1 MPLNVCDYEPCQHL
15 QHALQK
21 LIVIPS
27 GTVAFQFVVIS
38 KSKPL
43 KTFYVPL
50 MYCPFCGTRI
60 EEEWVESFI
69 QQLPRRTA

>member
-1 MPLNVCDYEPCQHL
+1 MPLSVCDYEPCQYL
-15 QHALQK
+15 QSALQR

-27 GTVAFQFVVIS
+27 GTESFQLVVIS
-38 KSKPL
+38 KGRPV

-60 EEEWVESFI
+60 EEEWVESFL
-69 QQLPRRTA
+69 QQTPRRTA

>member
-1 MPLNVCDYEPCQHL
+1 MPLTVCDYEPCQNL

-21 LIVIPS
+21 LIVIPTGS
-27 GTVAFQFVVIS
+27 EAFQLVVIS

-50 MYCPFCGTRI
+50 NYCPFCGTRI

-69 QQLPRRTA
+69 QQIPRRTA